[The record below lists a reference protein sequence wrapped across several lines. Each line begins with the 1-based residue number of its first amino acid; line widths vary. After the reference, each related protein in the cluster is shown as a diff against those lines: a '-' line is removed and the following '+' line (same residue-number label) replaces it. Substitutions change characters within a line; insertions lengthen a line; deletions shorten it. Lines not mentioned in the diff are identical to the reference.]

1 MRTCILFCLIA
12 CGLVAPPVMAAD
24 TAPASSLFVILYKQ
38 GPAWK
43 EGVPMRQQEAII
55 PHFKYMK
62 KLFEAGTILEAGPTL
77 DEPGGVVIL
86 KTKDLDEAKAIMA
99 ADPSVSM
106 KMFVGEVHAWSPT
119 FHAPEPLLP
128 APAATTVK

>member
-1 MRTCILFCLIA
+1 
-12 CGLVAPPVMAAD
+12 MAAD

-62 KLFEAGTILEAGPTL
+62 KLFEEGIILDAGATL

-86 KTKDLDEAKAIMA
+86 KAKDLDEAKAIMA
-99 ADPSVSM
+99 ADPSVTM
-106 KMFVGEVHAWSPT
+106 KMFVGEVHSWSPT
-119 FHAPEPLLP
+119 FHAPEPLVP

>member
-1 MRTCILFCLIA
+1 MKTYLLSCLITL
-12 CGLVAPPVMAAD
+12 GLLAAPVMATD
-24 TAPASSLFVILYKQ
+24 TAPATSLFVILYKQ

-62 KLFEAGTILEAGPTL
+62 KLFDAGTILEAGPTL

-86 KTKDLDEAKAIMA
+86 KAKDLDEAKAIMA
-99 ADPSVSM
+99 ADPSVTLH
-106 KMFVGEVHAWSPT
+106 MFVGEVHSWSDY
-119 FHAPEPLLP
+119 FHSPAALP
-128 APAATTVK
+128 APAASTAK

>member
-1 MRTCILFCLIA
+1 MKTYLLSC
-12 CGLVAPPVMAAD
+12 LVALNILAGSAVAAD
-24 TAPASSLFVILYKQ
+24 TAPAPSLFVILYKQ

-62 KLFEAGTILEAGPTL
+62 RLFDAGTILEAGPTL

-86 KTKDLDEAKAIMA
+86 KAKDLDEAKDIMA
-99 ADPSVSM
+99 ADPSVAM
-106 KMFVGEVHAWSPT
+106 KMFVGEVHRWSDY
-119 FHAPEPLLP
+119 FHSPAALP
-128 APAATTVK
+128 APAAATAK

>member
-1 MRTCILFCLIA
+1 
-12 CGLVAPPVMAAD
+12 MAAD
-24 TAPASSLFVILYKQ
+24 TAPATSLFVILYKQ

-62 KLFEAGTILEAGPTL
+62 RLFEAGTILEAGPTL

-86 KTKDLDEAKAIMA
+86 KAKDLDEAKAIMA
-99 ADPSVSM
+99 ADPSVTM
-106 KMFVGEVHAWSPT
+106 KMFVGEVHSWSDH
-119 FHAPEPLLP
+119 FHSPAPLP
-128 APAATTVK
+128 APAATTK